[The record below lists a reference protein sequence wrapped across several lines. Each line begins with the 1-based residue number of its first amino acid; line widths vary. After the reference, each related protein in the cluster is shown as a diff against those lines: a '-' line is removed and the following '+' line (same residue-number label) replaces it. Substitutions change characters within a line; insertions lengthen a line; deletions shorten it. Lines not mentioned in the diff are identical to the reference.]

1 MKMIFQETSFR
12 EWRQV
17 VQEIVRFINAE
28 KSFSNARPLRYC
40 AMFDTHPDSLPY
52 VARFHAKKILKLK
65 DAVLTSYHQ
74 NEVNYLFV
82 SFPRI
87 LEISSY
93 VYVCV
98 SG

>member
-1 MKMIFQETSFR
+1 M
-12 EWRQV
+12 